1 MNIYLLSQ
9 TDNDGYDTYS
19 DCVVA
24 AESEEL
30 ARLISPS
37 GSFGGTFQSW
47 ADAPE
52 NVIVTL
58 LGVAA
63 DGRPAGEILASYHAG

>member
-19 DCVVA
+19 DCVVSA
-24 AESEEL
+24 KSEDA

-37 GSFGGTFQSW
+37 GDFGGTWQSW
-47 ADAPE
+47 ADSPQS
-52 NVIVTL
+52 VVVKLI
-58 LGVAA
+58 GVAV
-63 DGRPAGEILASYHAG
+63 DGTKPGIILSSFHAG